1 MIFKNKRILITGG
14 TGSLGHKLAKH
25 ILSFEEGR
33 PKKVIIFSRDEE
45 KQHQMRLEFKNEGV
59 ATDEVIYKQASEI
72 LEFMIGDVRNPET
85 LHVALKDTDIVI
97 NAAALKQV
105 PTCEYFPMEAV
116 STNILGANNIASIIT
131 RYKLP
136 VEIVVGVSTDK
147 ACKPVNIMGMTKSI
161 QERILIE
168 ANLKNK
174 KTRFICVR
182 YGNVLISRGS
192 VIPLFFHQIN
202 AGGPVTI
209 TDPEMTRFLMSLD
222 QAVSTIFDA
231 IKFAQKGE
239 TYIPKVRSARIVD
252 IADVLIGDRNIKKKF
267 TSIRPGE
274 KMHEILISE
283 EEIWRTVP
291 KGRYFAIQPTLPELR
306 VAHNFKNHYLK
317 KEYSSADDPMTKKEV
332 YALLKK
338 NGLLL
343 KSDLSIREGV

>member
-14 TGSLGHKLAKH
+14 TGSLGQKVTKR

-33 PKKVIIFSRDEE
+33 PKKVIIFSRDEA
-45 KQHQMRLEFKNEGV
+45 KQHQMRLEFMHKSV
-59 ATDEVIYKQASEI
+59 ATDEVIYKEANEI
-72 LEFMIGDVRNPET
+72 LEFVIGDIRSPET
-85 LHVALKDTDIVI
+85 VHAALKDVDIVI

-116 STNILGANNIASIIT
+116 STNIIGANNIVSIIN

-136 VEIVVGVSTDK
+136 VETVVGVSTDK

-174 KTRFICVR
+174 NTRFICVR

-192 VIPLFFHQIN
+192 VIPLFVHQIN

-209 TDPEMTRFLMSLD
+209 TDPAMTRFLMSLD
-222 QAVSTIFDA
+222 KAVSTIFDA
-231 IKFAQKGE
+231 IKLAKRGE

-252 IADVLIGDRNIKKKF
+252 IADILIGDRNIKKKF

-283 EEIWRTVP
+283 EEIWRTVLR
-291 KGRYFAIQPTLPELR
+291 GRYFAIQPTLPELR
-306 VAHNFKNHYLK
+306 VAKNRKRHYLK

-332 YALLKK
+332 YALLKE
-338 NGLLL
+338 NDLLFT
-343 KSDLSIREGV
+343 KDLSVREGI